1 MKFRRP
7 VIFELNSGTNA
18 RTSEAEAVPF
28 HMHDSIVEIICVEK
42 GRLKISDCALDH
54 TLDPGDVYIF
64 NAMDAH
70 RIRPLSPGTVILT
83 VHIDKRYYSRFFED
97 LRDIY
102 FICGSES
109 PEKDSRE
116 LDYLKHLMHALF
128 KECSSETPSDLVTEN
143 LVREMLELLC
153 EQFRYYFYRKEP
165 AGSYMLFRRSSS
177 TAAMRHNKRA
187 YEIVDYIYDN
197 FFYRLRL
204 TDVAA
209 KYYLSPSHMS
219 RYIKK
224 VIGISFS
231 EILTLARCEEA
242 ERLLFD
248 TEKTVDEIAVEVG
261 FVNRKHMAVNFRK
274 WYGKTPTNWRKSL
287 EEEKIF

>member
-1 MKFRRP
+1 MKFRQP

-18 RTSEAEAVPF
+18 LTSEAEAVPF
-28 HMHDSIVEIICVEK
+28 HMHDSIVEIVCVEK

-54 TLDPGDVYIF
+54 ILGPGDVYIF

-70 RIRPLSPGTVILT
+70 RMHPLSPGTLILT
-83 VHIDKRYYSRFFED
+83 VHIDKRYYSRFFRD

-116 LDYLKHLMHALF
+116 LRHLKHLMHALL
-128 KECSSETPSDLVTEN
+128 KECSCAAPSDLVTEN
-143 LVREMLELLC
+143 LVREMLGLLC
-153 EQFRYYFYRKEP
+153 EQFRYYFYKKDP
-165 AGSYMLFRRSSS
+165 DGIYMLFRRATS
-177 TAAMRHNKRA
+177 TAAMHHNKRA
-187 YEIVDYIYDN
+187 YEIVDYIYEN
-197 FFYRLRL
+197 FSRRLRL
-204 TDVAA
+204 TDVAS

-231 EILTLARCEEA
+231 EILALARCEEA

-248 TEKTVDEIAVEVG
+248 TEKTVDEIAGEVG

-274 WYGKTPTNWRKSL
+274 WYGKTPTRWRKSL
-287 EEEKIF
+287 EEEKNF